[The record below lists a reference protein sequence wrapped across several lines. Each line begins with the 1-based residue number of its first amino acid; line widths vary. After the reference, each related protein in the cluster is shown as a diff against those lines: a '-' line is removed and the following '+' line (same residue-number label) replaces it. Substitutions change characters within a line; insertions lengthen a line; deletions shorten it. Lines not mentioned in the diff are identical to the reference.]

1 MTTLLLGHRTSVHL
15 SPVDRALHICRLCVI
30 SPGFSCAY
38 MEEDETNVFSTI
50 LTRLRKFGMTVTKE
64 HVSVSL
70 ESDRDMLLEYVRV
83 GHDTGLK
90 SALLVFSN
98 FVTLAF
104 ILVAIQKAK
113 NSRTRERSSC
123 LYFVSTLMFFGMII
137 SIFYHTCQ
145 STGICIGIA
154 FEQWQINDHFT
165 ANLSIVSA
173 ILLVITVDDIVFYSS
188 AGVAYIIISIL
199 LVSSDPL
206 SVLPTVQVIGLGCIM
221 GLVKHVLIDQ
231 GRITGNQAR
240 FSVKWIV
247 FGILTA
253 VVGSGFYMFDSGAN
267 YYWAHSDWHLAS
279 SLSALFIFLGCTAD
293 TPVFVASHM
302 HSQ

>member
-1 MTTLLLGHRTSVHL
+1 
-15 SPVDRALHICRLCVI
+15 
-30 SPGFSCAY
+30 
-38 MEEDETNVFSTI
+38 MEEDESNVFSTV
-50 LTRLRKFGMTVTKE
+50 LVRLRQFGMTVTNE
-64 HVSVSL
+64 HVSLSL
-70 ESDRDMLLEYVRV
+70 ENNQDVLLENVRV

-113 NSRTRERSSC
+113 NSRTRERKSC

-137 SIFYHTCQ
+137 SILYHTCQ
-145 STGICIGIA
+145 STGICIGSA

-165 ANLSIVSA
+165 ANLSVVSA
-173 ILLVITVDDIVFYSS
+173 ILLVITIDDVLFYSS
-188 AGVAYIIISIL
+188 AGVAYIIISVL

-206 SVLPTVQVIGLGCIM
+206 SVLPTIQIVGLGCIL

-231 GRITGNQAR
+231 GQITGTQAR
-240 FSVKWIV
+240 FSVKWIILGV
-247 FGILTA
+247 LTA
-253 VVGSGFYMFDSGAN
+253 MAGSAFYIFDSGAS
-267 YYWAHSDWHLAS
+267 YFWAHSVWHLVS
-279 SLSALFIFLGCTAD
+279 SISAMFILLGCTAD
-293 TPVFVASHM
+293 TPVYVIPHI